1 MYSVIVPA
9 YNEEKRLG
17 FALSQ
22 LRLYSDDIVV
32 AVDGCTDG
40 TERVARKLG
49 ITVSFSK
56 TRLGKGG
63 AIIEAAHCAKNDKV
77 IVVDA
82 DLPVELEALDRFA
95 EALDNADLCFGSRA
109 LWNSKILVQPP
120 WHRKVLGKGF
130 NWLLRKMFHV
140 SVRDSQCGFKA
151 FRKSTVLPILEK
163 MNVNGWAFDVELL
176 LKAYAKGLEVWE
188 LPVHWNYKNGSK
200 LNVFRQTWE
209 MGSSLLMLWFQNQ
222 KRESTIPDFYDR
234 LEGATYHQAAHSCF
248 LPRRYWHSHKNS
260 QIIKNINGTTILDV
274 GCGSGEILERLKDKD
289 VYGVDVGE
297 DFIRYCMS
305 HCGYAKVSKQSA
317 EHLDFSSCSFEDVVC
332 SEVIEHLNDPAK
344 ALREFHRVLKPNG
357 RLVLTTPRA
366 CLRWAVLEYLWN
378 RVRGKRLEVNHD
390 SFSSFRLGRLLRQA
404 GFNIV
409 KLKTFMGGCLL
420 LAVAVKSC

>member
-1 MYSVIVPA
+1 MFSVIVPA

-22 LRLYSDDIVV
+22 LRLYTDDIVV

-40 TERVARKLG
+40 TEKVARKLG

-63 AIIEAAHCAKNDKV
+63 AIIEATQYAKNEKV

-82 DLPVELEALDRFA
+82 DLSVDLEALDRFA
-95 EALDNADLCFGSRA
+95 EALDNADLVVGSRN

-120 WHRKVLGKGF
+120 FHRKILGKGF
-130 NWLLRKMFHV
+130 SWLFRKLFH
-140 SVRDSQCGFKA
+140 SPIMDSQCGCKG
-151 FRKSTVLPILEK
+151 FRKSKVQPVLESL
-163 MNVNGWAFDVELL
+163 NVNGWAFDAELL

-188 LPVHWNYKNGSK
+188 VPVKWSYRDGSK
-200 LNVFRQTWE
+200 LRVFHQVWE

-234 LEGATYHQAAHSCF
+234 LEGATYHDAAHSWF

-274 GCGSGEILERLKDKD
+274 GCGSGEMLERLKDKD

-297 DFIRYCMS
+297 GFIRYCMS

-332 SEVIEHLNDPAK
+332 SEVIEHLDDPGK

-357 RLVLTTPRA
+357 RLILTTPRA
-366 CLRWAVLEYLWN
+366 CLRWSVLEYVWSH
-378 RVRGKRLEVNHD
+378 VRREKLEVNHD
-390 SFSSFRLGRLLRQA
+390 SFSGYRLGRLLRNA
-404 GFNIV
+404 GFNVV
-409 KLKTFMGGCLL
+409 KLKSFMGGCLL
-420 LAVAVKSC
+420 FAVATKS